1 MVHTLRFVAVTDRY
15 RRSSL
20 IFGLVIALVNCLCCV
35 SLSQAQQIHYRHR
48 GDMPPGAIGQ
58 WQLQR
63 GGPLPGY
70 FQPTEIIVPS
80 GSKVSLVSGF
90 QFDQAEQ
97 NRRRAGLLIGQ
108 VYRLKVTHIPL
119 YAGVEIFPTIELID
133 RIYPPPG
140 RNLEFPIPIQITVD
154 DLKEAVQGRMVT
166 RVIYVEDP
174 GHALPAMKEPGE
186 SIAFDVRQGQDPLKV
201 ADSLGRPIAILRLG
215 ARVPG
220 PRGPSSQFVYG
231 SPIWK
236 PFPKPQGENFT
247 TTFSATVDNSPD
259 TALTDGSRSPREGR

>member
-1 MVHTLRFVAVTDRY
+1 MVHSLRFVAVSSRL

-20 IFGLVIALVNCLCCV
+20 IGGLVVALVNCLCFV
-35 SLSQAQQIHYRHR
+35 PLGEAQQMHYRHT

-70 FQPTEIIVPS
+70 FQPTEVIVPQ
-80 GSKVSLVSGF
+80 GSKVSLAVGL
-90 QFDQAEQ
+90 QFDQAET
-97 NRRRAGLLIGQ
+97 NRRRAGFLIGQ

-119 YAGVEIFPTIELID
+119 YDGVEIFPTIELID

-140 RNLEFPIPIQITVD
+140 RSLKFPIPIQITRD
-154 DLKEAVQGRMVT
+154 DLREAVQGRMVT

-174 GHALPAMKEPGE
+174 AHALPATKQPRQLLG
-186 SIAFDVRQGQDPLKV
+186 FDVRQGEDPLKV
-201 ADSLGRPIAILRLG
+201 ADSLGRPVAILRLG

-220 PRGPSSQFVYG
+220 PHGPTLQFLYG
-231 SPIWK
+231 GGVWK
-236 PFPKPQGENFT
+236 PLPRIRGAVSGAVNEIEINAASPSPTSDRQLAHGRKP
-247 TTFSATVDNSPD
+247 
-259 TALTDGSRSPREGR
+259 

>member
-1 MVHTLRFVAVTDRY
+1 MVHTLRFVAVTDRC
-15 RRSSL
+15 RRSFL
-20 IFGLVIALVNCLCCV
+20 IFGLVIALVNCLCCI
-35 SLSQAQQIHYRHR
+35 SLVQAQQVHYRHR

-90 QFDQAEQ
+90 QFDEAEQ
-97 NRRRAGLLIGQ
+97 NRRRAGFLIGQ

-140 RNLEFPIPIQITVD
+140 RSLEFPVPIQITVD
-154 DLKEAVQGRMVT
+154 DLKEAIQGRMVT

-174 GHALPAMKEPGE
+174 GHALPAMQEPRD

-220 PRGPSSQFVYG
+220 PRGPSPQFVYG

-236 PFPKPQGENFT
+236 PFPKLQNAGVTGT
-247 TTFSATVDNSPD
+247 TADSLDTVSMKGP
-259 TALTDGSRSPREGR
+259 RSPREGR

>member
-1 MVHTLRFVAVTDRY
+1 MVHSLRSDAVSKWFYWSFPTG
-15 RRSSL
+15 
-20 IFGLVIALVNCLCCV
+20 GLVVALVCCLV
-35 SLSQAQQIHYRHR
+35 LAPVGEAQQVHYRHAA
-48 GDMPPGAIGQ
+48 DMPPGAIGQ

-90 QFDQAEQ
+90 QFDEAEQ
-97 NRRRAGLLIGQ
+97 NRRRAGFLIGQ

-119 YAGVEIFPTIELID
+119 YAGAEVFPTIELID

-140 RNLEFPIPIQITVD
+140 RSLEFPVPIQITAD

-174 GHALPAMKEPGE
+174 GHALPAMQEPRE

-220 PRGPSSQFVYG
+220 PHGPSPQFVYG
-231 SPIWK
+231 SPVWK
-236 PFPKPQGENFT
+236 PFPKLKHGNFT
-247 TTFSATVDNSPD
+247 ATISDSSNTVLNDGPRS
-259 TALTDGSRSPREGR
+259 LTERR